1 MSSSVP
7 QRLLWLAGLCCL
19 FSGSQPQDSLQ
30 RDEDEHD
37 YGSMNYGFCESVY
50 YNIFRLTFTLYQKS
64 DSWTKD
70 TNILFSPVNI
80 IVASLIISLGAK
92 NNTHNQILEG
102 LQLNIT
108 EPTLYTLICMKQ
120 LLHNLL
126 KNHKPQ
132 HLTIKSSIFLD
143 QNLKLVDFFAN
154 AIHWLNSIKPIPVNF
169 NDTYRAQK
177 QINEYVED
185 ETQGKIV
192 GLFKDLEKD
201 KAFALMNYIFFQGK
215 EYDEA
220 EAEHTLEE
228 DFHVNKYRTVKVLMI
243 NRRDIYLLYREE
255 ELSTWVV
262 ANPYRNEVIAIFMLP
277 DQGKMK
283 RLEETLNQNYF
294 ENIMRLLKVRTAN
307 VYFPKLAMSTT
318 YDLEIILSTLGITQ
332 AFSNEADLSG
342 ITQDAPVK
350 LNKALQKTVLTFSN
364 KSTKATR
371 NTGLS
376 EGNLTK
382 VPTIRFDKP
391 FLVFIKNEIT
401 GVPLIV
407 GRVTN
412 PTENSCL

>member
-1 MSSSVP
+1 MSSSVS
-7 QRLLWLAGLCCL
+7 RGLLWLAGLCCL

-30 RDEDEHD
+30 RDVDEHD
-37 YGSMNYGFCESVY
+37 HEHVEYAFCERFH
-50 YNIFRLTFTLYQKS
+50 YNIIQLTFTLYQKS

-102 LQLNIT
+102 LHINIT
-108 EPTLYTLICMKQ
+108 ETIYYSLLCIKQ
-120 LLHNLL
+120 LMNNLL
-126 KNHKPQ
+126 LADHKPQ
-132 HLTIKSSIFLD
+132 QLTINSSIFID
-143 QNLKLVDFFAN
+143 QNLKLVDLFVN
-154 AIHWLNSIKPIPVNF
+154 TIHWLNSIKPIPVNF

-192 GLFKDLEKD
+192 GLVKDLEKD
-201 KAFALMNYIFFQGK
+201 TAFALMNYIFFQGK

-243 NRRDIYLLYREE
+243 NRRDRYLLYREG

-262 ANPYRNEVIAIFMLP
+262 VKPYMGDATAIFMMP

-283 RLEETLNQNYF
+283 RLEETLNQNHF
-294 ENIMRLLKVRTAN
+294 ENIMRLTNVRTAN
-307 VYFPKLAMSTT
+307 VYFPKLTMSTT

-342 ITQDAPVK
+342 ITQDAPLK
-350 LNKALQKTVLTFSN
+350 LNKV
-364 KSTKATR
+364 R
-371 NTGLS
+371 
-376 EGNLTK
+376 
-382 VPTIRFDKP
+382 
-391 FLVFIKNEIT
+391 
-401 GVPLIV
+401 
-407 GRVTN
+407 
-412 PTENSCL
+412 SCDNGSIPAANRAERDVRADQT